1 MTKVLAMAAQFTPVT
16 LEEMTAFL
24 KRGFRALKPKV
35 GANRGEI
42 YFDLFLSEKAGIRV
56 WTSIA
61 AGREQG
67 ASSGQ
72 DAIRIQFYNFGQNRP
87 LIPGK
92 APIVKRTQNWRDSLK
107 DRIED
112 YIELFDDKEE
122 YWLSRT

>member
-1 MTKVLAMAAQFTPVT
+1 MEIQAMAAQYTKIT
-16 LEEMTAFL
+16 LEEMAAFL
-24 KRGFRALKPKV
+24 KRGFRALKPKMS
-35 GANRGEI
+35 ANRGEI
-42 YFDLFLSEKAGIRV
+42 VFDLYLSEKAGIRV

-61 AGREQG
+61 AGREEG
-67 ASSGQ
+67 AGLGE

-112 YIELFDDKEE
+112 YIELYDDKEG
-122 YWLSRT
+122 YWESRT